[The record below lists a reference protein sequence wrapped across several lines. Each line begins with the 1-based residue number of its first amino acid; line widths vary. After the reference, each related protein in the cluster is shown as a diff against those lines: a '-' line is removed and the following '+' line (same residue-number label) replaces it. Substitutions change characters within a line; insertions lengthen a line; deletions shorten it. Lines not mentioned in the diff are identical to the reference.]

1 ENFITYMNSIDF
13 DMLLPDF
20 LDKNINLISDNF
32 YLVLL
37 NYFGIIGVYIVFFIS
52 VLLFYYNMQTKDF
65 DKNIDESI
73 SVWRVIFIYFLISGL
88 SNSFINSFPVN
99 QLFFISCGYYV
110 YKYNLIK
117 KNAGKQI

>member
-1 ENFITYMNSIDF
+1 
-13 DMLLPDF
+13 
-20 LDKNINLISDNF
+20 
-32 YLVLL
+32 
-37 NYFGIIGVYIVFFIS
+37 
-52 VLLFYYNMQTKDF
+52 
-65 DKNIDESI
+65 ESI

>member
-1 ENFITYMNSIDF
+1 
-13 DMLLPDF
+13 
-20 LDKNINLISDNF
+20 
-32 YLVLL
+32 L

-52 VLLFYYNMQTKDF
+52 ILLFYYNMQTKDF